1 MGDETGILKLV
12 FHQKTGHLLG
22 VHIMG
27 DGASELLHIGQAVMA
42 FNGSISY
49 FIDTVFN
56 YPTLAEAYKIA
67 ALNGLK
73 RLGAQGQNDRR
84 DSLKKSPPQSPS
96 DLSAPGA

>member
-1 MGDETGILKLV
+1 
-12 FHQKTGHLLG
+12 
-22 VHIMG
+22 
-27 DGASELLHIGQAVMA
+27 MA

-73 RLGAQGQNDRR
+73 RLGAQGQNDR
-84 DSLKKSPPQSPS
+84 KSPPKKPAADS
-96 DLSAPGA
+96 DLKIVTEGGAGSA